1 MPPPVLIYNLT
12 YMKKKGKYKGWF
24 QIEKKK
30 MGRPTENPKS
40 YRESFRLSES
50 DMQKIKICMEK
61 KGISKTDVIR
71 MGIDKVYQ
79 ETVV

>member
-1 MPPPVLIYNLT
+1 MP
-12 YMKKKGKYKGWF
+12 
-24 QIEKKK
+24 EKKK

-79 ETVV
+79 ETMV